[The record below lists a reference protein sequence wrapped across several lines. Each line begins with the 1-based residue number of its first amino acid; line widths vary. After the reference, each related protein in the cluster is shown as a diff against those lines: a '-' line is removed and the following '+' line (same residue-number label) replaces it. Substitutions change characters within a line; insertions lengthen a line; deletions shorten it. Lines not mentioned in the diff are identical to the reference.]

1 MTRYKNSADR
11 THADVGISERL
22 RAKTSPQANDL
33 HTKKQR
39 KPSRTGVDTRGKLL
53 DAAEV
58 VFAKQGYDGT
68 SLRDIANAARL
79 HLALS
84 SYHFGTKERLFEEV
98 IRRRSLEMEEMRL
111 SRLFKIQSGAQSA
124 SETVRLLIEAYVSP
138 MIEARYGHSRQWQA
152 HVRLMASLVNV
163 KRWTP
168 MIRKNY
174 DRCAHMYIERWQ
186 EVLPGVDN
194 NALFNAFSF
203 MVVTMLYVCSYT
215 DRFEKWK
222 KRSPSHKKEL
232 AAVTE
237 DLIRFVHAGFMSLV
251 QPKTR
256 G

>member
-1 MTRYKNSADR
+1 MSKHNNAADR
-11 THADVGISERL
+11 TQAGNGKRL
-22 RAKTSPQANDL
+22 RATSSPSQANDQL
-33 HTKKQR
+33 TKKQR
-39 KPSRTGVDTRGKLL
+39 KPSRTGVDTRSKLL
-53 DAAEV
+53 DAAELM
-58 VFAKQGYDGT
+58 FANQGFDGT

-98 IRRRSLEMEEMRL
+98 IRRRALEMEEKRL
-111 SRLFKIQSGAQSA
+111 SGLFKIQVDSQSA
-124 SETVRLLIEAYVSP
+124 TETVRALIEAYVSP
-138 MIEARYGHSRQWQA
+138 MIQARYGHSRQWQA
-152 HVRLMASLVNV
+152 HVRLMASLVNI

-168 MIRKNY
+168 LIRKHY
-174 DRCAHMYIERWQ
+174 DRCAHMFIERWQ
-186 EVLPGVDN
+186 EVLPGVDK

-232 AAVTE
+232 AEVTE
-237 DLIRFVHAGFMSLV
+237 DLVRFVHAGFMSLV
-251 QPKTR
+251 QSKTR